1 MTELICTRCGAIDDY
16 YVRKSELHTTAYC
29 NCGAYI
35 KHLPNDNYKEL
46 TMYLGK
52 YKSWKIKHIN
62 DVQYLEWALKNI
74 DFKNKYIVA
83 IKEQISDLKAQ
94 LR

>member
-1 MTELICTRCGAIDDY
+1 
-16 YVRKSELHTTAYC
+16 
-29 NCGAYI
+29 
-35 KHLPNDNYKEL
+35 
-46 TMYLGK
+46 MYLGK